1 MSKLGNTLRSRL
13 VIYLLVLPLRVS
25 AAAEEENDFSCS
37 VPVNSATGLKYKII
51 AIFSTLIIGFFG
63 GDLIHVHNKTQHD
76 HNNIRRKLLT
86 HVLESGIVVY
96 SIIVGIA
103 LGASSSVST
112 IKPFIGAITIHQL
125 LEGFRPRRCISK
137 AKFELKKILIM
148 VILYS
153 LTTLVG
159 IGISI

>member
-1 MSKLGNTLRSRL
+1 MVDRFMLRDWSRITSL
-13 VIYLLVLPLRVS
+13 SSRTHPSIFHQ
-25 AAAEEENDFSCS
+25 FSRTIS
-37 VPVNSATGLKYKII
+37 E
-51 AIFSTLIIGFFG
+51 